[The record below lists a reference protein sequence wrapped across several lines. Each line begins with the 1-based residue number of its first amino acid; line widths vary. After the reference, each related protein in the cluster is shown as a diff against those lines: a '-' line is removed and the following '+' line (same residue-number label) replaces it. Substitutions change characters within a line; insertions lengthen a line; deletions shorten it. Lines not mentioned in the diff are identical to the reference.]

1 MRRRTPG
8 TAVRRARWLRTLAA
22 SVVVA
27 ALAIACTRAPATEIT
42 ADPSGPSRTV
52 SVATGSRTA
61 SSSTSPISTRGVTLD
76 PVEDAWTAA
85 IDRAVAGSDVSV
97 AVGVDDRIVYV
108 HDADQMRI
116 LASNEK
122 LLTSM
127 TALDTFGPGHRF
139 PTVAAAT
146 ARTRSGMLRSD
157 LWLIGAG
164 DPELTDADL
173 TQLAEE
179 VRARGVHAIT
189 GSVIGDTSAFDRTWW
204 APGWV
209 PGLSRDYVTRTTALA
224 LDGNHVAG
232 TPEEVAAEVLTSAL
246 RAQGVAVR
254 GPPGTGTSPPDART
268 LAGVRSDPLG
278 EILARQNH
286 DSVNFDAEMLTKA
299 LGDEVAGAPG
309 TTAHGAAAIAAWAA
323 AHGVR
328 AEVFDGSGLSH
339 RDRISTGGLVT
350 LLLLAQRRPWADVL
364 WASLPSPGEGTL
376 EGRLAGVPI
385 RAKTGTLFETPVSAL
400 SGYVT
405 SLDGRR
411 LAFSIISR
419 GLDKAT
425 AVGIEDA
432 VVRMLA
438 GIRAP

>member
-1 MRRRTPG
+1 
-8 TAVRRARWLRTLAA
+8 
-22 SVVVA
+22 
-27 ALAIACTRAPATEIT
+27 
-42 ADPSGPSRTV
+42 
-52 SVATGSRTA
+52 
-61 SSSTSPISTRGVTLD
+61 
-76 PVEDAWTAA
+76 
-85 IDRAVAGSDVSV
+85 
-97 AVGVDDRIVYV
+97 
-108 HDADQMRI
+108 
-116 LASNEK
+116 
-122 LLTSM
+122 
-127 TALDTFGPGHRF
+127 
-139 PTVAAAT
+139 
-146 ARTRSGMLRSD
+146 MLRGD

-173 TQLAEE
+173 ARLAEE
-179 VRARGVHAIT
+179 MRAGGVHAIT
-189 GSVIGDTSAFDRTWW
+189 GSVIGDTSAFDRAWW

-209 PGLSRDYVTRTTALA
+209 PGLSRHYVTRTTALA

-232 TPEEVAAEVLTSAL
+232 TPEEAAADVFTSAL
-246 RAQGVAVR
+246 RARGVAVG
-254 GPPGTGTSPPDART
+254 GPPRAGAAPPAARA
-268 LAGVRSDPLG
+268 LAAVRSDALG
-278 EILARQNH
+278 AILARQNH

-299 LGDEVAGAPG
+299 LGDEAAGAPG
-309 TTAHGAAAIAAWAA
+309 TTAHGAAAIEAWAA

-339 RDRISTGGLVT
+339 RDRVSARGLVT

-364 WASLPSPGEGTL
+364 WASLPSPGEGTM
-376 EGRLAGVPI
+376 EGRLAGVPV

-425 AVGIEDA
+425 AVAIEDA
-432 VVRMLA
+432 VVRTIA

>member
-1 MRRRTPG
+1 
-8 TAVRRARWLRTLAA
+8 VRRAPWPRTFAA

-61 SSSTSPISTRGVTLD
+61 SSPTSPISTRRVTLD

-85 IDRAVAGSDVSV
+85 IDRAVAGSHVSV

-108 HDADQMRI
+108 HDAEQMRI
-116 LASNEK
+116 PASNEK

-127 TALDTFGPGHRF
+127 TALDAFGPGHRF

-146 ARTRSGMLRSD
+146 ARTRSGVLRGD
-157 LWLIGAG
+157 LWLIGGG

-179 VRARGVHAIT
+179 IRARGVHAIA
-189 GSVIGDTSAFDRTWW
+189 GSVIGDTSAFDRSWW

-232 TPEEVAAEVLTSAL
+232 TPEEAAAEVLTSAL
-246 RAQGVAVR
+246 RARGVTVGGSPQV
-254 GPPGTGTSPPDART
+254 GPAPPTTRA
-268 LAGVRSDPLG
+268 LAGVRSDPLAQ
-278 EILARQNH
+278 ILARQNH

-299 LGDEVAGAPG
+299 LGDEAAGAPG
-309 TTAHGAAAIAAWAA
+309 TTAHGAAAIEAWAA
-323 AHGVR
+323 GHGVR
-328 AEVFDGSGLSH
+328 TEIFDGSGLSH
-339 RDRISTGGLVT
+339 RDRVSARGLAT

-364 WASLPSPGEGTL
+364 WASLPAPGEGTM
-376 EGRLAGVPI
+376 EGRLAGVPV

-419 GLDKAT
+419 GLDEAT
-425 AVGIEDA
+425 AVEIEDA
-432 VVRMLA
+432 VVTTLA

>member
-1 MRRRTPG
+1 M
-8 TAVRRARWLRTLAA
+8 LAT
-22 SVVVA
+22 STVVI
-27 ALAIACTRAPATEIT
+27 ALTVACTRAPAAQIT
-42 ADPSGPSRTV
+42 VDPRASRPSA
-52 SVATGSRTA
+52 SAAGSRAA
-61 SSSTSPISTRGVTLD
+61 SSPASPIPTPEVTID

-85 IDRAVAGSDVSV
+85 IDGAVAGHDVSV
-97 AVGVDDRIVYV
+97 AVGVGDRIVYV
-108 HDADQMRI
+108 RDAGQMRI
-116 LASNEK
+116 PASNEK

-127 TALDTFGPGHRF
+127 AALDAFGPAHRF
-139 PTVAAAT
+139 PTVAAST
-146 ARTRSGMLRSD
+146 ARPRSGTVRGD
-157 LWLIGAG
+157 VWLIGAG
-164 DPELTDADL
+164 DPELDDADL
-173 TQLAEE
+173 AQLAEE
-179 VRARGVHAIT
+179 MRVDGVHAIT
-189 GSVIGDTSAFDRTWW
+189 GGVIGDTSAFDRAWW

-209 PGLSRDYVTRTTALA
+209 PGLSRHYVTRTTALA

-232 TPEEVAAEVLTSAL
+232 TPEAVAASVLTAAL
-246 RAQGVAVR
+246 RARGVAVGGSPGA
-254 GPPGTGTSPPDART
+254 GPAPPAART
-268 LAGVRSDPLG
+268 LAEVRSDPVG
-278 EILARQNH
+278 QIIARQNH

-299 LGDEVAGAPG
+299 VGDEAAGAPG
-309 TTAHGAAAIAAWAA
+309 TTAHGAAAIEAWAA

-328 AEVFDGSGLSH
+328 TKVFDGSGLSH
-339 RDRISTGGLVT
+339 RDRISTRGLVT

-364 WASLPSPGEGTL
+364 WASLPAPGEGTMQ
-376 EGRLAGVPI
+376 GRLAGIPV

-432 VVRMLA
+432 VVTTLA